1 MFCLDLTLVKHD
13 SSSLGLWTQPCWHCQ
28 DSSQSWS
35 QDRYQEQ
42 GTCKVC
48 FGINIFSFKWKMY
61 TVAVTF
67 FVFTS
72 DSLISSTEQ
81 YDLHNKRIKLIESE
95 AGYHIFF
102 FESITYGL
110 VKTTRTLKTL
120 VRLTSP
126 TKKVTCVYFKTF
138 WQPWRSHVIPS
149 QTRVSWQ
156 VPAKTHFLV

>member
-102 FESITYGL
+102 WIHHLWASENYTYTQNVGKTYFTNKQSYLRVLQNLLTTLEKSCHSITN
-110 VKTTRTLKTL
+110 
-120 VRLTSP
+120 
-126 TKKVTCVYFKTF
+126 
-138 WQPWRSHVIPS
+138 
-149 QTRVSWQ
+149 
-156 VPAKTHFLV
+156 